1 MDQTTTF
8 ICTGDWGAKTRA
20 YYSNKKSLEK
30 QALIDFFVL
39 LGDNFYPSGVSS
51 VHDGQWKDLYE
62 DTFSPKIPSFAV
74 LGNHDYLRSPEAQ
87 VMYTYQSSSWKM
99 PFFYYDMTVRL
110 HREDIHFIFIDTCL
124 LAEDITTPLLMG
136 NTAAIDAY
144 RELVASYKNKQKAW
158 LEDTLRASTSRWKVV
173 CGHYPVISDGPH
185 TTSAELRAYLLP
197 LFEHFGVDFYLSGH
211 DHNLQHRSL
220 NGVNHVVC
228 GAFAS
233 SYPLTR
239 AHPSVHPGE
248 RFSPA
253 QAVVGFAR
261 FTFSD
266 HRCSM
271 DFVSE
276 NNRLIYSFITNKS

>member
-20 YYSNKKSLEK
+20 YFQNREAIQK

-51 VHDGQWKDLYE
+51 VQDPQWKDMYE
-62 DTFSPKIPSFAV
+62 DTFDPKIPSFAV

-87 VMYTYQSSSWKM
+87 ILYTYEGSSWKM
-99 PFFYYDMTVRL
+99 PFFYYDMVVRL
-110 HREDIHFIFIDTCL
+110 HRQSIHFVFLDTCL
-124 LAEDITTPLLMG
+124 LAEDITVPLLMG
-136 NTAAIDAY
+136 NLKAIEGY
-144 RELVASYKNKQKAW
+144 RDLVVTHQKKQKAW
-158 LEDTLRASTSRWKVV
+158 LEETLRASTSRWKIV
-173 CGHYPVISDGPH
+173 CGHYPIISDGPH
-185 TTSAELRAYLLP
+185 TTSAQLRAYLLP
-197 LFEHFGVDFYLSGH
+197 VLEHFGVDFYLSGH

-233 SYPLTR
+233 AYPLTR
-239 AHPSVHPGE
+239 PHGTAHPGK
-248 RFSPA
+248 RFSPT

-266 HRCSM
+266 QRCAM

-276 NNRLIYSFITNKS
+276 NRLLYSFITNKS